1 METKLKVKN
10 YLVTG
15 GALSSP
21 VIGKL
26 DKLDPSNLSGVIF
39 WLS

>member
-1 METKLKVKN
+1 MKTKLKVKN
-10 YLVTG
+10 HLVLG
-15 GALSSP
+15 GALSSS

-26 DKLDPSNLSGVIF
+26 DKLDPSNFSGVVF